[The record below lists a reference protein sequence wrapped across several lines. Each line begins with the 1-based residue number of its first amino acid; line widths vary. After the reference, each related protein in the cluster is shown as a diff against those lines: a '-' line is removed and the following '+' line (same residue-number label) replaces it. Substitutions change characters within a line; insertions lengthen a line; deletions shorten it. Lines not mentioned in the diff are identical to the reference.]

1 MSDFLA
7 IVAINGTVLHLV
19 DWDKPCW
26 FKASAPRGER
36 VIPHPDY
43 FITDALAVLAAEEF
57 DLSRE
62 AQFAWRSKSIVYD
75 FTDPKY
81 QSDLKTLRHLV
92 RAKSN
97 PFLLVSHFGNIE
109 VLLKQDLSN
118 LSLKVLTAQIDESHE
133 SRNEF

>member
-43 FITDALAVLAAEEF
+43 FITDALAVLASEEF
-57 DLSRE
+57 ESSQE
-62 AQFAWRSKSIVYD
+62 AQFAWRGESIVYD

-81 QSDLKTLRHLV
+81 QSDLGTLRHLV
-92 RAKSN
+92 RGKSN
-97 PFLLVSHFGNIE
+97 SFLLVSHFGNIE